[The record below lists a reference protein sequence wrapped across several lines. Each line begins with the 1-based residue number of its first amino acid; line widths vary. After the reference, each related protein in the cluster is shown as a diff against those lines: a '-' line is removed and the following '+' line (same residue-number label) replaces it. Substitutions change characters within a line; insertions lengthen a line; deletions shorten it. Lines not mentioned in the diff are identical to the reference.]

1 MNKKKKIIVLS
12 VMVALLVVTGFV
24 NVALNNNLKST
35 TTSSQNTVTNE
46 SFYNVYR
53 TNRETTREKE
63 IQFYESIITS
73 ATASQESKDE
83 AQKNKLDLVK
93 QMENELVV
101 EGIIRGKGFEDAV
114 IAVGDT
120 NINVFVKAQAL
131 DKTEVAQI
139 AKVVTEQL
147 KVDIEKVIVIPSE

>member
-120 NINVFVKAQAL
+120 NINVFVKAQVL

>member
-1 MNKKKKIIVLS
+1 
-12 VMVALLVVTGFV
+12 MVALLVVTGFV

-35 TTSSQNTVTNE
+35 TASSQTTITNE

-83 AQKNKLDLVK
+83 AQKSKLDLVK

-120 NINVFVKAQAL
+120 NINVFVKAQSL

-139 AKVVTEQL
+139 AKVVTEQM